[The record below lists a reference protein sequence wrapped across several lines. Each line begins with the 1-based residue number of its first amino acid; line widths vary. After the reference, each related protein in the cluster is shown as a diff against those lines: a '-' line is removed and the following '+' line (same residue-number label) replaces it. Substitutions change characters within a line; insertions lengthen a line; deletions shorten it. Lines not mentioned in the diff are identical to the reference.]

1 MSRWVRTP
9 PPRKGTRSMATD
21 NRKLDGIRDARSELE
36 NHYIDEL
43 MAGRLSRRQFMRKGA
58 VIGMSTGLMG
68 AILAAC
74 GGANKVGTSAGSSSA
89 AAGGSSSSSAAPATK
104 GGALKLA
111 MQTPATA
118 INPLVVDDAGG
129 LNMLAQTGEFLVFD
143 NNQLLQLQP
152 MLATKWT
159 PSKAGAVWTFAL
171 RQGVKFHDGS
181 PMTADDVVYTF
192 QQLSNPKNASNALST
207 FAGVLKPDGV
217 VKVDA
222 STVAFHLEGANGNF
236 PYLVSNDNYNAIIVP
251 KGTDYAKWQK
261 TFIGTGP
268 FKLQSYTTNTG
279 ANFAANPDHWGGA
292 PNLASTAFTFYTSQ
306 QPQILALQGGQ
317 VDVIVQFVVQ
327 GAQALL
333 NNSSYT
339 IIKLKSSGHRELS
352 MRNDQAPFT
361 DKRVRQA
368 VALSLDR
375 PGMVQALLAGLGS
388 VGNDSPFAPKF
399 PSTNTSVP
407 QRTQD
412 IQKAKQLLSAA
423 GHANGF
429 SATLATEQYQEIPQ
443 LAQVIAEAASKIGVK
458 INLKVETQANYYGK
472 ATFGNSD
479 WLDASMSLVDYGDRG
494 VPNVFLNAPLVSG
507 GTWNAAH
514 FKNPTY
520 DGLVKQYTAAVDL
533 QSQRQIAGKIQTLL
547 LDETPLI
554 IPYFLDGLTATTSSV
569 HGVNPTS
576 TAAVF
581 LKAASKTA

>member
-1 MSRWVRTP
+1 
-9 PPRKGTRSMATD
+9 MATD
-21 NRKLDGIRDARSELE
+21 HRKLDEIRDARSELE

-43 MAGRLSRRQFMRKGA
+43 LSGRLSRRQFMRKGA

-74 GGANKVGTSAGSSSA
+74 GGANKVGTQAASTSA
-89 AAGGSSSSSAAPATK
+89 AAGGSTSSSAAPATK
-104 GGALKLA
+104 GGTLKLA

-118 INPLVVDDAGG
+118 INPLIVDDAGG

-143 NNQLLQLQP
+143 NNQTLSLQP

-159 PSKAGAVWTFAL
+159 PSKGGNVWTFTL
-171 RQGVKFHDGS
+171 RPNVKFHDGS
-181 PMTADDVVYTF
+181 PMTADDVVYSF
-192 QQLSNPKNASNALST
+192 QELSNPKNASNALST
-207 FAGVLKPDGV
+207 FANVLKPDGV
-217 VKVDA
+217 VKVD
-222 STVAFHLEGANGNF
+222 SGTVAFHLEAANGNF
-236 PYLVSNDNYNAIIVP
+236 PYLVSSDNYNAIIVP

-261 TFIGTGP
+261 TFMGTGP

-279 ANFAANPDHWGGA
+279 ANFSANADYWGGA
-292 PNLASTAFTFYTSQ
+292 PNLDSTQFSFYSSQ

-327 GAQALL
+327 GAQSLL
-333 NNSSYT
+333 NNSSYN

-352 MRNDQAPFT
+352 MRNDQSPFT

-368 VALSLDR
+368 IALSLDR
-375 PGMVQALLAGLGS
+375 PGMVKALLAGDGDL
-388 VGNDSPFAPKF
+388 GNDSPFAPKF
-399 PSTNTSVP
+399 PSTDTSIP
-407 QRTQD
+407 QRAQD
-412 IQKAKQLLSAA
+412 IAKAKQLLSAA

-429 SATLATEQYQEIPQ
+429 TTQLATEEYQEIPQ

-458 INLKVETQANYYGK
+458 INLKVENQANYYGK

-494 VPNVFLNAPLVSG
+494 VPNVFLDAPLLSN

-514 FKNPTY
+514 FKTPTY
-520 DGLVKQYTAAVDL
+520 DNLVKQYTAAVDL
-533 QSQRQIAGKIQTLL
+533 QSQRQLAGKIQTLL

-554 IPYFLDGLTATTSSV
+554 IPYFLQGLTATTSSV

-576 TAAVF
+576 IAAIY
-581 LKAASKTA
+581 LKDASKSA

>member
-1 MSRWVRTP
+1 
-9 PPRKGTRSMATD
+9 MAFD
-21 NRKLDGIRDARSELE
+21 HKRLDAIRDDRSELE

-43 MAGRLSRRQFMRKGA
+43 LAGRIDRRQFMRKGA
-58 VIGMSTGLMG
+58 VVGMSTGLMG

-74 GGANKVGTSAGSSSA
+74 GGANKVGTSSASSS
-89 AAGGSSSSSAAPATK
+89 AAGGSSTSSGAPTK
-104 GGALKLA
+104 GGTLKLA

-118 INPLVVDDAGG
+118 INPLIVDDAGG

-143 NNQLLQLQP
+143 NNQTLSLQP

-159 PSKAGAVWTFAL
+159 PSKGGTVWTFTL
-171 RQGVKFHDGS
+171 RPNVKFHDGS
-181 PMTADDVVYTF
+181 PMTADDVVYSF
-192 QQLSNPKNASNALST
+192 QELANPKNASNALST
-207 FAGVLKPDGV
+207 FANVLKPDGV
-217 VKVDA
+217 VKVDDT
-222 STVAFHLEGANGNF
+222 TVAFHLEAANGNF
-236 PYLVSNDNYNAIIVP
+236 PYLVSSDNYNAIIVP

-261 TFIGTGP
+261 TFMGTGP

-279 ANFAANPDHWGGA
+279 ANFAANPDYWGGA
-292 PNLASTAFTFYTSQ
+292 PNLASTAFSFYGSQ

-327 GAQALL
+327 GAQSLL
-333 NNSSYT
+333 NSSSYN

-352 MRNDQAPFT
+352 MRNDKSPFT

-375 PGMVQALLAGLGS
+375 PGMVQALLAGDGNL
-388 VGNDSPFAPKF
+388 GNDSPFAPKF
-399 PSTNTSVP
+399 PSTDTSVP

-412 IQKAKQLLSAA
+412 LAKAKQLLAAA
-423 GHANGF
+423 GHPNGF
-429 SATLATEQYQEIPQ
+429 STELATEQYQEIPQ
-443 LAQVIAEAASKIGVK
+443 LATVIAAAAKKIGVN

-479 WLDASMSLVDYGDRG
+479 WLDATMSLVDYGDRG
-494 VPNVFLNAPLVSG
+494 VPNVFLDAPLLSN

-520 DGLVKQYTAAVDL
+520 DNLVKQYTAAVDL
-533 QSQRQIAGKIQTLL
+533 QTQKQIAGKIENLL

-554 IPYFLDGLTATTSSV
+554 IPYFLEGLTATTSSV

-576 TAAVF
+576 IAAIF
-581 LKAASKTA
+581 LKDAYKSA